1 MTTDSL
7 KYTLDDF
14 NTMIFNGFNYELPN
28 DILNTISEIAL
39 EVGSPNYVKTPI
51 FKKRK
56 IRLKWIHY

>member
-28 DILNTISEIAL
+28 DVLNTISEIAL
-39 EVGSPNYVKTPI
+39 EVGSPNYVKTPV
-51 FKKRK
+51 FKKKK
-56 IRLKWIHY
+56 IL